1 MGVYS
6 SSGKTANPLAGLGI
20 LCGILGAACSAVLWL
35 YHFQP
40 DSTLL
45 GSYSEQVAHGGVLA
59 DQLRILAA
67 TLGVMA
73 IIAAI
78 AAGLGGRGGGTIVAA
93 LLLGIAAL
101 SYPVLTWLNVV
112 TRFVPNPMRQ

>member
-1 MGVYS
+1 MGVYG

-20 LCGILGAACSAVLWL
+20 LCGILGATCSAVLWL

-40 DSTLL
+40 DSTIL
-45 GSYSEQVAHGGVLA
+45 GSYSEQIANGGVLA
-59 DQLRILAA
+59 DQLRVLAA
-67 TLGVMA
+67 TLGAMA

-78 AAGLGGRGGGTIVAA
+78 AAGLGGRGGGSIVAA
-93 LLLGIAAL
+93 LLLGIAAM
-101 SYPVLTWLNVV
+101 SYPVLTYLNVV